1 MGIAFNI
8 IEGVRKKHYYK
19 KYYYNITK
27 YIQCCD
33 NNKKEDLTENT
44 QNNNNTNNRKNYSE
58 PISGI
63 DMSSSE
69 RNLTNT
75 QDQTI
80 KKYPNENNIISFD
93 SNDSINEVIS
103 DKIKI
108 KLNEIKNKAPK
119 LELIIVESLFLDE
132 NLKIKIN
139 SIGLESNSL
148 RNKKD
153 GCTYF
158 GLLSPSDENI
168 NKKID
173 FNTGNS
179 DIINTQ
185 NDPDIHYGLQ
195 FRIKFDLEEYSYFI
209 KDYSFGNGYGTFMK
223 VLTEIKIKDN
233 TLINIGNNYIVFT
246 FGVDELSPEEND
258 TIDENQKILSVKVFR
273 GELVNYSYVFNQ
285 AQINKI
291 LIGKDEKCNIV
302 LNDDLLEDIHCIIEF
317 KNKKGWYI
325 LDGYNNKN
333 SENGTW
339 ICLSEETKIFEGM
352 LIQSNQNIY
361 KCHLID

>member
-1 MGIAFNI
+1 
-8 IEGVRKKHYYK
+8 
-19 KYYYNITK
+19 
-27 YIQCCD
+27 
-33 NNKKEDLTENT
+33 
-44 QNNNNTNNRKNYSE
+44 
-58 PISGI
+58 
-63 DMSSSE
+63 MSYSE

-80 KKYPNENNIISFD
+80 KKNENNILSFD
-93 SNDSINEVIS
+93 SEDSINVEIP
-103 DKIKI
+103 DEIKI
-108 KLNEIKNKAPK
+108 RLNEIKNKAPK

-139 SIGLESNSL
+139 ATGLETGSL

-153 GCTYF
+153 GFIYF
-158 GLLSPSDENI
+158 GLLSPIDENI

-173 FNTGNS
+173 FNTGNN
-179 DIINTQ
+179 DIINSK
-185 NDPDIHYGLQ
+185 NDIHYGLQ
-195 FRIKFDLEEYSYFI
+195 FRIKFDIDEYCYYI

-223 VLTEIKIKDN
+223 VYQEMKIKDN
-233 TLINIGNNYIVFT
+233 TLINIGNNYIVLT
-246 FGVDELSPEEND
+246 FGVDELEPEEND

-285 AQINKI
+285 SQINKI
-291 LIGKDEKCNIV
+291 LVGKAENCNIV
-302 LNDDLLEDIHCIIEF
+302 LNDDLLDNIHCVIEF
-317 KNKKGWYI
+317 KNKKGWMI
-325 LDGYNNKN
+325 SDGYDKKN

-339 ICLSEETKIFEGM
+339 ICLSEETKVFEGM

>member
-1 MGIAFNI
+1 
-8 IEGVRKKHYYK
+8 
-19 KYYYNITK
+19 
-27 YIQCCD
+27 
-33 NNKKEDLTENT
+33 
-44 QNNNNTNNRKNYSE
+44 
-58 PISGI
+58 
-63 DMSSSE
+63 MSYSE

-80 KKYPNENNIISFD
+80 KKNENNILSLD
-93 SNDSINEVIS
+93 SEDSINVDIPNE
-103 DKIKI
+103 IKI
-108 KLNEIKNKAPK
+108 RLNEIKSKAPK

-139 SIGLESNSL
+139 ATGLETGSL

-153 GCTYF
+153 GFIYF
-158 GLLSPSDENI
+158 GLLSPIDENI

-173 FNTGNS
+173 FNTGNN
-179 DIINTQ
+179 DIINSK
-185 NDPDIHYGLQ
+185 NDIHYGLQ
-195 FRIKFDLEEYSYFI
+195 FRIKFDIDEYCYYI

-223 VLTEIKIKDN
+223 VYREMKIKDN
-233 TLINIGNNYIVFT
+233 TLINIGNNYIVLT
-246 FGVDELSPEEND
+246 FGVDELEPEEND

-285 AQINKI
+285 TQINKI
-291 LIGKDEKCNIV
+291 LVGKAENCNIV
-302 LNDDLLEDIHCIIEF
+302 LNDDLLDNIHCVIEF
-317 KNKKGWYI
+317 KNKKGWMI
-325 LDGYNNKN
+325 SDGYDKKN

-339 ICLSEETKIFEGM
+339 ICLSEETKVFEGM

>member
-1 MGIAFNI
+1 
-8 IEGVRKKHYYK
+8 
-19 KYYYNITK
+19 
-27 YIQCCD
+27 
-33 NNKKEDLTENT
+33 
-44 QNNNNTNNRKNYSE
+44 
-58 PISGI
+58 
-63 DMSSSE
+63 MSNSE

-80 KKYPNENNIISFD
+80 KKYPNENDIMLLDSDDSIEEIIS
-93 SNDSINEVIS
+93 EET
-103 DKIKI
+103 KI

-132 NLKIKIN
+132 NLKIRIDAT
-139 SIGLESNSL
+139 GLENNSL

-153 GCTYF
+153 GRTYF
-158 GLLSPSDENI
+158 GLLSSSDENI

-173 FNTGNS
+173 FNTGNNE
-179 DIINTQ
+179 IINTK
-185 NDPDIHYGLQ
+185 NDIHYGLQ
-195 FRIKFDLEEYSYFI
+195 FRIKFDLEENSYFI

-223 VLTEIKIKDN
+223 VFNEIKIKDN

-302 LNDDLLEDIHCIIEF
+302 MNDDLLADIHCVIEF
-317 KNKKGWYI
+317 KNNKGWYI
-325 LDGYNNKN
+325 SDGYENKKT
-333 SENGTW
+333 ENGTW

>member
-1 MGIAFNI
+1 
-8 IEGVRKKHYYK
+8 
-19 KYYYNITK
+19 
-27 YIQCCD
+27 
-33 NNKKEDLTENT
+33 
-44 QNNNNTNNRKNYSE
+44 
-58 PISGI
+58 
-63 DMSSSE
+63 MSNSE

-80 KKYPNENNIISFD
+80 KKYPNENDIMLLDSDDSIEEIIS
-93 SNDSINEVIS
+93 EET
-103 DKIKI
+103 KI

-132 NLKIKIN
+132 NLKIKIDAT
-139 SIGLESNSL
+139 GLENNSL

-158 GLLSPSDENI
+158 GLLSSSDENI

-173 FNTGNS
+173 FNTGNNE
-179 DIINTQ
+179 IINTK
-185 NDPDIHYGLQ
+185 NDIHYGLQ
-195 FRIKFDLEEYSYFI
+195 FRIKFDLEENSYFI

-223 VLTEIKIKDN
+223 VLNEIKIKDN

-302 LNDDLLEDIHCIIEF
+302 LNDDLLEDIHCVIEF
-317 KNKKGWYI
+317 KNAKGWYI
-325 LDGYNNKN
+325 SDGYENKKT
-333 SENGTW
+333 ENGTW

>member
-1 MGIAFNI
+1 
-8 IEGVRKKHYYK
+8 
-19 KYYYNITK
+19 
-27 YIQCCD
+27 
-33 NNKKEDLTENT
+33 
-44 QNNNNTNNRKNYSE
+44 
-58 PISGI
+58 
-63 DMSSSE
+63 MSYSE

-80 KKYPNENNIISFD
+80 KKNENNILSLD
-93 SNDSINEVIS
+93 SEDSINVDIPNE
-103 DKIKI
+103 IKI
-108 KLNEIKNKAPK
+108 RLNEIKSKAPK

-139 SIGLESNSL
+139 ATGLETGSL

-153 GCTYF
+153 GFIYF
-158 GLLSPSDENI
+158 GLLSPIDENI

-173 FNTGNS
+173 FNTGNN
-179 DIINTQ
+179 DIINSK
-185 NDPDIHYGLQ
+185 NDIHYGLQ
-195 FRIKFDLEEYSYFI
+195 FRIKFDIDEYCYYI

-223 VLTEIKIKDN
+223 VYREMKIKDN
-233 TLINIGNNYIVFT
+233 TLINIGNNYIVLT
-246 FGVDELSPEEND
+246 FGVDELEPEEND

-291 LIGKDEKCNIV
+291 LVGKAENCNIV
-302 LNDDLLEDIHCIIEF
+302 LNDDLLDNIHCVIEF
-317 KNKKGWYI
+317 KNKKGWMI
-325 LDGYNNKN
+325 SDGYDKKN

-339 ICLSEETKIFEGM
+339 ICLSEETKVFEGM

>member
-108 KLNEIKNKAPK
+108 KLNAIKNKAPK
-119 LELIIVESLFLDE
+119 LELFIIESLFLDE

-139 SIGLESNSL
+139 STGLENNSL

-168 NKKID
+168 N
-173 FNTGNS
+173 
-179 DIINTQ
+179 
-185 NDPDIHYGLQ
+185 
-195 FRIKFDLEEYSYFI
+195 IKFDLEEYSYFI

-302 LNDDLLEDIHCIIEF
+302 LNDDLLEDIHCMIEF

>member
-1 MGIAFNI
+1 
-8 IEGVRKKHYYK
+8 
-19 KYYYNITK
+19 
-27 YIQCCD
+27 
-33 NNKKEDLTENT
+33 
-44 QNNNNTNNRKNYSE
+44 
-58 PISGI
+58 
-63 DMSSSE
+63 MSYSE

-80 KKYPNENNIISFD
+80 KKNENNILSFD
-93 SNDSINEVIS
+93 SEDSINVEIP
-103 DKIKI
+103 DEIKI
-108 KLNEIKNKAPK
+108 RLNEIKSKAPK

-139 SIGLESNSL
+139 ATGLETGSL

-153 GCTYF
+153 GFIYF
-158 GLLSPSDENI
+158 GLLSPIDENI

-173 FNTGNS
+173 FNTGNN
-179 DIINTQ
+179 DIINSK
-185 NDPDIHYGLQ
+185 NDIHYGLQ
-195 FRIKFDLEEYSYFI
+195 FRIKFDIDEYCYYI

-223 VLTEIKIKDN
+223 VYQEMKIKDN
-233 TLINIGNNYIVFT
+233 TLINIGNNYIVLT
-246 FGVDELSPEEND
+246 FGVDELEPEEND

-285 AQINKI
+285 SQINKI
-291 LIGKDEKCNIV
+291 LVGKAENCNIV
-302 LNDDLLEDIHCIIEF
+302 LNDDLLDNIHCVIEF
-317 KNKKGWYI
+317 KNKKGWMI
-325 LDGYNNKN
+325 SDGYDKKN

-339 ICLSEETKIFEGM
+339 ICLSEETKVFEGM

>member
-1 MGIAFNI
+1 
-8 IEGVRKKHYYK
+8 
-19 KYYYNITK
+19 
-27 YIQCCD
+27 
-33 NNKKEDLTENT
+33 
-44 QNNNNTNNRKNYSE
+44 
-58 PISGI
+58 
-63 DMSSSE
+63 MSYSE

-80 KKYPNENNIISFD
+80 KKFPNENNILSFD
-93 SNDSINEVIS
+93 SDNSIDEISNEL
-103 DKIKI
+103 KI

-119 LELIIVESLFLDE
+119 LELIIVESLFLEE

-139 SIGLESNSL
+139 ATGLENDSL

-153 GCTYF
+153 GCIYF

-173 FNTGNS
+173 FNTGNNE
-179 DIINTQ
+179 IINTK
-185 NDPDIHYGLQ
+185 NDIHYGLQ
-195 FRIKFDLEEYSYFI
+195 FRIKFDIEEYSYFI

-223 VLTEIKIKDN
+223 VLNEIKIRDN

-246 FGVDELSPEEND
+246 FGVDELAPEEND

-302 LNDDLLEDIHCIIEF
+302 LNDDLLEDVHCVIEF
-317 KNKKGWYI
+317 KNKKGWTI
-325 LDGYNNKN
+325 SDGYDNKKT
-333 SENGTW
+333 ENGTW